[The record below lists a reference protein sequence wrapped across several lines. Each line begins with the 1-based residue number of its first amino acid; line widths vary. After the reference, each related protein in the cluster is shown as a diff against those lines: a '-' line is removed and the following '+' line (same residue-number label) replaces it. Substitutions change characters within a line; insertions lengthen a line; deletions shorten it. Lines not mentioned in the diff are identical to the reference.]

1 MRRLADTPIWL
12 RLTAAIWL
20 MLVIAWG
27 SMIAWETRVT
37 RDMAI
42 DQAKDFAATVNEMT
56 LAGLTGMMITGTVAQ
71 RDVFLDQIK
80 ELSVVRDLKVIRGEE
95 VSKVFGP
102 GPDGEFKADPVERQ
116 ALVDGKALMRVHIP
130 QASRKQRPV
139 FLNGQPLGNTY
150 RRLHE
155 GDRHCD
161 DDTVR
166 RMLAEQ
172 LDDSRDARILHRF
185 GLQDVDLESLH
196 AYRGL
201 FAAYKPGHPWVAPD
215 DLSFLR
221 LIGAWRLARGS

>member
-1 MRRLADTPIWL
+1 MSDLQSLADLSRLAESVDLECKLAQGQDGKGALP
-12 RLTAAIWL
+12 
-20 MLVIAWG
+20 
-27 SMIAWETRVT
+27 
-37 RDMAI
+37 
-42 DQAKDFAATVNEMT
+42 KDFWPTYSAMANTHGGMVLLGVREKSGVFSAAGVENVEKVRADLFNTLNNRAKVSVN
-56 LAGLTGMMITGTVAQ
+56 LLTDADVTVA
-71 RDVFLDQIK
+71 V
-80 ELSVVRDLKVIRGEE
+80 
-95 VSKVFGP
+95 
-102 GPDGEFKADPVERQ
+102 
-116 ALVDGKALMRVHIP
+116 VDGKALMRVHIP